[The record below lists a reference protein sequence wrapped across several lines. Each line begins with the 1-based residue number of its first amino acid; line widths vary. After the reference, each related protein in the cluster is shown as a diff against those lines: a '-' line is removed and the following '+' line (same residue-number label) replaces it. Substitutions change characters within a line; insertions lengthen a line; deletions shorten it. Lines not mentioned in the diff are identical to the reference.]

1 MTLDI
6 PTWAAAPI
14 NSARTGLSSFKDCMD
29 ATVFNLKYFQKNRL
43 GQTKFLNVLQGDDWE
58 TAQTWYNEV
67 KKYEFE
73 GWAMGGINMCD
84 MEILLKRLIVML
96 SLIHI

>member
-1 MTLDI
+1 
-6 PTWAAAPI
+6 
-14 NSARTGLSSFKDCMD
+14 MD

-58 TAQTWYNEV
+58 TAQIWYNEAQ
-67 KKYEFE
+67 KYEFQ

-84 MEILLKRLIVML
+84 MEILLKRLIVMRDEKQL
-96 SLIHI
+96 DKKDWIHVLGTSNLIGHVS